1 VRRLSPRSLKKLL
14 FALAALAALYLVA
27 ANLFLTTAIGP
38 WAINRNP
45 RRLRVTWARAWSL
58 YPGDVRVRG
67 LAIEGHTGR
76 VDWSVGVDSGRG
88 WIDMPA
94 LALRRFRVIG
104 FAGEGVRSTT
114 ARRPEDIGTE
124 RRGTPRRFPWRV
136 EMPGITLTGV
146 REIGYDRFR
155 LRGDGTAH
163 GGFSLR
169 VGGDFTLAPTTL
181 RMPGALLLLGDETVA
196 RGLDVRTEAAIAPFT
211 PRRHPGVAGFDFVSG
226 TLRARGSLL
235 TAPAAGDLS
244 IDLRLDHGRLTPG
257 SLATLRAGSPLA
269 ALLAVET
276 NEAGPLLV
284 LRADARGLAVGRLA
298 AEALHLE
305 AVTAETRVSRL
316 LARAREV
323 RHTGSLPA
331 GVLNAAWS
339 AAGLRLASV
348 TPRSSWQLTAERGT
362 GWIDLPALLRREVL
376 LAGVRGN
383 GIAAHLE
390 RTEEQPGP
398 APLGRAWAVRLTD
411 ARLTGIREIAVDDLR
426 LTGGLEAAGGLAL
439 DPDGT
444 LALQPLALRLSGGRV
459 RRGAATLAHGLSLRA
474 DAALGPWSPRTHSGI
489 AALDS
494 LTGTVAARGTLDDLP
509 FLSLDGRRRSGAL
522 ALDLRLDRGRLAP
535 GSRMSVSG
543 GKSLRIT
550 GAVVAQHSERPI
562 PPRLQLAAEAR
573 DFRLGGGSGYP
584 PVLRARSAVLR
595 TSSPELGLRHLLSTA
610 EELSQG
616 GSPTAAALT
625 GDLETRGLVVHGL
638 GEQVVW
644 RLTVDRGS
652 ARIDLAALL
661 RRRAALHGMRLDGA
675 AARIDPAQGPPPVVP
690 PGKRWAFELDDARID
705 DLRALSFGTDRLR
718 GTGHLEGALSF
729 DRARVL
735 TIRRALL
742 TVPQGRLESGGAP
755 VARRVAVRAEV
766 RVAPFEPGKVRGGAL
781 LRLVSGAFSV
791 QGQVSSLGF
800 LQRYLQKA
808 QWLQI
813 DGQGRLDADVH
824 LGAGRLLAGSRIEVR
839 GGRVSATFLDSVAR
853 GEATVTGAIGADA
866 GKPAATL
873 GVDFSSFQI
882 APREDASSPSSA
894 YIQGAGLRLGVVST
908 DLDLATPVSDLRATI
923 DLPDGRVP
931 DLAVYNAYL
940 PPDTGVAI
948 VSGSGRLRLHL
959 ALDAATQTGG
969 GELLLT
975 SGETRV
981 LFQDVELAGNLML
994 SARLTS
1000 PDLRARRFQIGGTR
1014 LDLDRV
1020 TYREVDDAPGAERP
1034 GWWAHLRLTEGSM
1047 VWGRPLS
1054 LRGTALVEM
1063 KDSGLLLSV
1072 FARRKNFLR
1081 WFHRL
1086 LSIEG
1091 VHAQGTITCGD
1102 GVIEIAPLRVTGG
1115 RFDLRSR
1122 LRFSRDSK
1130 QGDLFVRWGKLAT
1143 GIELRDGKR
1152 TFKLR
1157 HPEQWFESGREE
1169 P

>member
-1 VRRLSPRSLKKLL
+1 VRRLSPRSLKKLFFVL
-14 FALAALAALYLVA
+14 VALASLYLVA
-27 ANLFLTTAIGP
+27 ANLFLNTVVGP

-76 VDWSVGVDSGRG
+76 VDWSVAVDSGRG
-88 WIDMPA
+88 WIDLPV

-104 FAGEGVRSTT
+104 FTGEGFRSTT
-114 ARRPEDIGTE
+114 VRRPESTGSG
-124 RRGTPRRFPWRV
+124 RRGKPRRFPWRV
-136 EMPGITLTGV
+136 EMPGIRLTRV

-155 LRGDGTAH
+155 LRGDGTAR

-169 VGGDFTLAPTTL
+169 IGGDFTLAPTTL
-181 RMPGALLLLGDETVA
+181 LMPGALLLLGDETVA
-196 RGLDVRTEAAIAPFT
+196 RDLDVHAEAGIAPYT
-211 PRRHPGVAGFDFVSG
+211 PRQHPGVAGFDFLSG
-226 TLRARGSLL
+226 TLRARGRTVESLL
-235 TAPAAGDLS
+235 PAQAAGDLS
-244 IDLRLDHGRLTPG
+244 IDLRLDHGRLIPG

-284 LRADARGLAVGRLA
+284 LRADARGLAIGRLA
-298 AEALHLE
+298 ADALHLE
-305 AVTAETRVSRL
+305 AVTDETRFSHL

-331 GVLNAAWS
+331 GVLRAAWS

-348 TPRSSWQLTAERGT
+348 TPRSSWQLTAERST

-376 LAGVRGN
+376 LDGVRGD

-390 RTEEQPGP
+390 RKEGRP
-398 APLGRAWAVRLTD
+398 APAPPGRLWAVRLTD
-411 ARLTGIREIAVDDLR
+411 ARFTGIREIAVDDLR
-426 LTGGLEAAGGLAL
+426 LTGDVEAAGGLAL

-444 LALQPLALRLSGGRV
+444 LGLQPLSLRVSAGRV
-459 RRGAATLAHGLSLRA
+459 RRGAATLTHGLTLRA
-474 DAALGPWSPRTHSGI
+474 NASLGPWSPRAQPGI
-489 AALDS
+489 AALDV
-494 LTGTVAARGTLDDLP
+494 LTGAVAARGTLDDLP

-522 ALDLRLDRGRLAP
+522 ALDLRLERGRLAP
-535 GSRMSVSG
+535 GSRMSVG
-543 GKSLRIT
+543 GGRSLRIT
-550 GAVVAQHSERPI
+550 GAVGAQA
-562 PPRLQLAAEAR
+562 PPRLQLTAEAR
-573 DFRLGGGSGYP
+573 DFRLGGGAGYP

-595 TSSPELGLRHLLSTA
+595 TASPELGLRRLLSTA

-616 GSPTAAALT
+616 GRPSAAALT
-625 GDLETRGLVVHGL
+625 GDLEARGLVVHGL

-652 ARIDLAALL
+652 ARLDLAALL

-675 AARIDPAQGPPPVVP
+675 AVRIDPAQGPPPVVP

-705 DLRALSFGTDRLR
+705 GLRALSFGTDRLR

-742 TVPQGRLESGGAP
+742 TVPQGRLEAGGVP

-766 RVAPFEPGKVRGGAL
+766 RVAPFEPGKVRGGSL
-781 LRLVSGAFSV
+781 LRLISGAFSV
-791 QGQVSSLGF
+791 RGEVSSLGF
-800 LQRYLQKA
+800 LERYLRKA

-813 DGQGRLDADVH
+813 DGQGRLDADVR
-824 LGAGRLLAGSRIEVR
+824 LGEGRLLAGSRIEVR
-839 GGRVSATFLDSVAR
+839 GGRVRATFLDSVAS
-853 GEATVTGAIGADA
+853 GEATVTGAIGSDA

-882 APREDASSPSSA
+882 ARREDAPSPSSA

-931 DLAVYNAYL
+931 DLTVYNAYL

-959 ALDAATQTGG
+959 ALDAATQSGG
-969 GELLLT
+969 GEVLLT

-981 LFQDVELAGNLML
+981 RFQDVELAGNLML
-994 SARLTS
+994 GARLTS
-1000 PDLRARRFQIGGTR
+1000 QDLRARRFQIGGTR

-1020 TYREVDDAPGAERP
+1020 TYREIDDAPGAARP

-1054 LRGTALVEM
+1054 LHGTALVEM

-1072 FARRKNFLR
+1072 FARRRNFLR

-1102 GVIEIAPLRVTGG
+1102 GVIEIAPLRVTSG

-1130 QGDLFVRWGKLAT
+1130 QGDLYVRWGKLAT

-1157 HPEQWFESGREE
+1157 HPEQWFESGKEE

>member
-14 FALAALAALYLVA
+14 FVLAALAAFYLVA
-27 ANLFLTTAIGP
+27 ANLFLNTAAGP

-45 RRLRVTWARAWSL
+45 RRLRVTWERAWSL

-67 LAIEGHTGR
+67 LAIEGQTGR
-76 VDWSVGVDSGRG
+76 VDWSVAVDDGRG
-88 WIDMPA
+88 WIDLPA
-94 LALRRFRVIG
+94 LALRRFRVID

-114 ARRPEDIGTE
+114 VRRPERIGTG

-136 EMPGITLTGV
+136 EMRGVALTSV

-155 LRGDGTAH
+155 LRGDGTAR

-169 VGGDFTLAPTTL
+169 VGGDFTLTPTTL
-181 RMPGALLLLGDETVA
+181 LMPGALLLLGDETVA
-196 RGLDVRTEAAIAPFT
+196 RDLDVHAEAGIAPYT
-211 PRRHPGVAGFDFVSG
+211 PRQHPGVAGFDFVSG

-235 TAPAAGDLS
+235 TAPAAGDLAV
-244 IDLRLDHGRLTPG
+244 DLRLDHGRLTPG
-257 SLATLRAGSPLA
+257 SLATLRAGSPLT
-269 ALLAVET
+269 ALLAIET

-284 LRADARGLAVGRLA
+284 LRADARGLAIGHLA
-298 AEALHLE
+298 ADALHLE
-305 AVTAETRVSRL
+305 AVTAETRVSHL

-331 GVLNAAWS
+331 GVLRAAWS
-339 AAGLRLASV
+339 AAGLRLAA
-348 TPRSSWQLTAERGT
+348 TNPRSSWQLTAEHGT
-362 GWIDLPALLRREVL
+362 GWIDLPALLRREL
-376 LAGVRGN
+376 LLDGVHGD
-383 GIAAHLE
+383 GIAARLE
-390 RTEEQPGP
+390 RTEGRSAP
-398 APLGRAWAVRLTD
+398 AQHGRLWAVRLTD
-411 ARLTGIREIAVDDLR
+411 ARFTGIREIAVDDLR
-426 LTGGLEAAGGLAL
+426 LTGDLEAAGGLIL
-439 DPDGT
+439 DQDGT
-444 LALQPLALRLSGGRV
+444 LGLQPLALRLSAGRV
-459 RRGAATLAHGLSLRA
+459 QRGAATLAHGLTLRS
-474 DAALGPWSPRTHSGI
+474 DAALGPWSPRAQPGI
-489 AALDS
+489 AALDV
-494 LTGTVAARGTLDDLP
+494 LTGAIAARGTLDDLP

-522 ALDLRLDRGRLAP
+522 TLDLRLDRGRLAP
-535 GSRMSVSG
+535 GSRMSVGG

-550 GAVVAQHSERPI
+550 GAVIAQA
-562 PPRLQLAAEAR
+562 PPRLQLTAEAR

-595 TSSPELGLRHLLSTA
+595 TASPELGLCRLLSTA

-616 GSPTAAALT
+616 GHPTAAALT
-625 GDLETRGLVVHGL
+625 GDLEARGLVVNGV

-644 RLTVDRGS
+644 RLTADRGS

-661 RRRAALHGMRLDGA
+661 RRSAALHGMRLDGA
-675 AARIDPAQGPPPVVP
+675 AVRIDPAQGPPPVVP

-705 DLRALSFGTDRLR
+705 GLRSLAFGTDRLR
-718 GTGHLEGALSF
+718 GGGHLEGALSF

-742 TVPQGRLESGGAP
+742 TVPQGRLEAGGAP

-766 RVAPFEPGKVRGGAL
+766 NVAPFEPGKVRGGAL
-781 LRLVSGAFSV
+781 LRLVSGAVSV

-800 LQRYLQKA
+800 LERYLSKA
-808 QWLQI
+808 PWLRI
-813 DGQGRLDADVH
+813 DGQGRLDADVR

-853 GEATVTGAIGADA
+853 GTATVTGAVGSESA

-873 GVDFSSFQI
+873 SVDFSAFQI
-882 APREDASSPSSA
+882 APLDATPAAPSSS

-931 DLAVYNAYL
+931 DLTVYNAYL

-959 ALDAATQTGG
+959 ALDAATQSGG
-969 GELLLT
+969 GEVLLT

-981 LFQDVELAGNLML
+981 RFQDVELAGNLML
-994 SARLTS
+994 GARLAS
-1000 PDLRARRFQIGGTR
+1000 QDLRTRRFQIGGTR

-1020 TYREVDDAPGAERP
+1020 TYREIDDAPGAARP

-1054 LRGTALVEM
+1054 LRGTALLEM

-1072 FARRKNFLR
+1072 FARRRNFLR

-1122 LRFSRDSK
+1122 LRFTRDSK
-1130 QGDLFVRWGKLAT
+1130 RGDLFVRWGKLAT

-1157 HPEQWFESGREE
+1157 HPEQWFESGKEE